1 LIHTYEKEIGVHSK
15 RKVLTARARFPLGSH
30 NKDNNFLWANKQ
42 TTQTSFGGAIVRLVS
57 NTNNFFAVAM
67 QANRRWAGQN
77 GYGGHRQT
85 ESLVRNVFLTTTI
98 KQFATP
104 TLRPVAVRVQTG

>member
-57 NTNNFFAVAM
+57 NTNNFLLWQCKQIVDGRAKMGMVDTV
-67 QANRRWAGQN
+67 RRS
-77 GYGGHRQT
+77 H
-85 ESLVRNVFLTTTI
+85 
-98 KQFATP
+98 
-104 TLRPVAVRVQTG
+104 